1 MFSDSVISV
10 NNVSKAYAI
19 WRDPA
24 ARLKHPVLNL
34 VGELFPPLRK
44 KIDAKLHGLC
54 SEFYALQN
62 ISFEIKKGESVGIIG
77 RNGSGKSTLLQ
88 IIAGTLQPTSGSVS
102 VHGRV
107 AALLELGSGFN
118 PEFTGRENVFLNASI
133 LGLTRKE
140 IEGRFERIEA
150 FADIGDFI
158 NQPVKTYS
166 SGMAVRLAFAVM
178 AHVDAD
184 VLIIDEALSVGDVFF
199 QQKCMRFIREFIK
212 EHTLIF
218 VSHDT
223 AAVKSICNRALLLE
237 KGEMMAEGSPKKIAE
252 LYLENLYEAQQGES
266 RIKKE
271 PSLTE
276 KTIANRTEKTE
287 QKIFKDARRDWI
299 NKTNLRN
306 DIQVFQFNPEA
317 AAFGKSGAKIINVQ
331 LLDKNRYPLSWI
343 VGGEEVVLQIET
355 ECHEDL
361 ESPIIGFL
369 VKDRLGQILF
379 GENTFLSYYDDPQE
393 CESGEILVA
402 QFHFQMPFLPSG
414 DYCISVACATG
425 TQEKH
430 LQHHWIHEALVFRV
444 HASRIIHGLV
454 GLPMINI
461 SLFSKTY
468 SE

>member
-1 MFSDSVISV
+1 MPAETVISV
-10 NNVSKAYAI
+10 NNISKAYAI

-34 VGELFPPLRK
+34 VGELFPSLRK

-133 LGLTRKE
+133 LGLTRQE
-140 IEGRFERIEA
+140 IDDRFEKIEA

-266 RIKKE
+266 RIKKTTSAIE
-271 PSLTE
+271 QCPE
-276 KTIANRTEKTE
+276 KPK
-287 QKIFKDARRDWI
+287 QKIFKDARQDWI

-317 AAFGKSGAKIINVQ
+317 AAFGLAGAKIIQVE
-331 LLDKNRYPLSWI
+331 LLDENDTSLNWI
-343 VGGEEVVLQIET
+343 VGGEEVTLQIEV
-355 ECHEDL
+355 ECYENL
-361 ESPIIGFL
+361 ESPIVGFHF
-369 VKDRLGQILF
+369 KDHLGQILF
-379 GENTFLSYYDDPQE
+379 GDNTFLSYHDRPQE
-393 CESGEILVA
+393 CHAGEKLIA
-402 QFHFQMPFLPSG
+402 QFYFQMPRLAQGNYS
-414 DYCISVACATG
+414 IEVAIANG
-425 TQEKH
+425 TQH
-430 LQHHWIHEALVFRV
+430 QHVQHHWAYDVLQLRSETTSIT
-444 HASRIIHGLV
+444 SG
-454 GLPMINI
+454 MIGI
-461 SLFSKTY
+461 SMREIVLRKGI
-468 SE
+468 